1 MHRTISA
8 KNNLHLGRLFQ
19 AIMVTQ
25 MAAIVR
31 PGSRV
36 QSIDALRGAIMIIM
50 ALDHTRDF
58 FHASATFFS
67 PTDLTHTYPFLFFTR
82 WITHLCAP
90 VFTFTA
96 GLGAFLWLQ
105 RGRTKAQLSRFLLTR
120 GIWLIFLEL
129 TVMRFA
135 YNFNFTSRFPV
146 LLLVMWE
153 LGACMVVLAA
163 LVQLPY
169 RLLAVLSVAV
179 IVLHNLL
186 DPIKAA
192 SFGHYTPLW
201 DLLHQPNAFPV
212 LGFFVVVGYPLIPW
226 ITVMSAGFCFGHVF
240 LLEPATRQ
248 KIILTTGVVATLAFL
263 ILRAINRYGDP
274 APWAHQHSAVFTLL
288 SFLNCTKYPP
298 SLLYLLMT
306 LGPALIFLA
315 LVDRHRFKV
324 TNPLIVFGRVPLF
337 YFVAHFYLIH
347 ILSFLSTWLRYG
359 ARSYPILFSSPPAMG
374 GPEDLFPPDFGY
386 SLWVVYAVW
395 LFVVISL
402 YPPCRRFAQYKAD
415 HQYWWLSYL

>member
-1 MHRTISA
+1 
-8 KNNLHLGRLFQ
+8 
-19 AIMVTQ
+19 

-31 PGSRV
+31 PGSRI

-58 FHASATFFS
+58 FHAAAASFS
-67 PTDLTHTYPFLFFTR
+67 PTDLTHTYPLLFFTR

-105 RGRTKAQLSRFLLTR
+105 RGRTKAELSRFLLTR

-135 YNFNFTSRFPV
+135 YNFNFASRFPV
-146 LLLVMWE
+146 FLLVMWE
-153 LGACMVVLAA
+153 LGACMVMLAA

-169 RLLAVLSVAV
+169 RVLAFLSIAV

-186 DPIKAA
+186 DRISAT
-192 SFGHYTPLW
+192 SFGHYAPLW
-201 DLLHQPNAFPV
+201 EVLHQPGAFPV
-212 LGFFVVVGYPLIPW
+212 LGMFVVVPYSLIPW
-226 ITVMSAGFCFGHVF
+226 IAVMSAGFCFGRVF
-240 LLEPATRQ
+240 LLEPAHRQ
-248 KIILTTGVVATLAFL
+248 KIILATGVALTFAFL
-263 ILRAINRYGDP
+263 ILRAINLYGDP
-274 APWAHQHSAVFTLL
+274 APWSPQHSAVFTLL

-315 LVDRHRFKV
+315 LVDRHRFKS

-337 YFVAHFYLIH
+337 YFIAHFYLIH
-347 ILSFLSTWLRYG
+347 LLSFFSTWLRYG
-359 ARSYPILFSSPPAMG
+359 TRSYPILFSSPPAMG
-374 GPEDLFPPDFGY
+374 GPENLFPPDFGY

-402 YPPCRRFAQYKAD
+402 YPACRWFANLRARRTD
-415 HQYWWLSYL
+415 WWLSYL

>member
-1 MHRTISA
+1 
-8 KNNLHLGRLFQ
+8 
-19 AIMVTQ
+19 
-25 MAAIVR
+25 MAAIDR

-58 FHASATFFS
+58 FHAAATSFS

-82 WITHLCAP
+82 WITHFCAP

-105 RGRTKAQLSRFLLTR
+105 RDRTKAQLSSFLLSR

-135 YNFNFTSRFPV
+135 YNFNFASRFPV

-169 RLLAVLSVAV
+169 RFLAVLSIAV

-186 DPIKAA
+186 DRISAA
-192 SFGHYTPLW
+192 SFGHYAPLW
-201 DLLHQPNAFPV
+201 DLLHQPGAFPV
-212 LGFFVVVGYPLIPW
+212 LGLFFVVGYPLIPW
-226 ITVMSAGFCFGHVF
+226 ITVMSAGFCFGLIF
-240 LLEPATRQ
+240 LLEPATRR
-248 KIILTTGVVATLAFL
+248 KIILTTGVASTFAFL
-263 ILRAINRYGDP
+263 VLRAINLYGDP
-274 APWAHQHSAVFTLL
+274 APWSPQHSVVFTLL

-337 YFVAHFYLIH
+337 YFIAHFYLIH
-347 ILSFLSTWLRYG
+347 LLSFLSTWLRYG
-359 ARSYPILFSSPPAMG
+359 VRSYPILFSSPPAMG
-374 GPEDLFPPDFGY
+374 GPENLFPADFGY

-402 YPPCRRFAQYKAD
+402 YPLCRRFAQYKAD
-415 HQYWWLSYL
+415 HQYGWLSYL